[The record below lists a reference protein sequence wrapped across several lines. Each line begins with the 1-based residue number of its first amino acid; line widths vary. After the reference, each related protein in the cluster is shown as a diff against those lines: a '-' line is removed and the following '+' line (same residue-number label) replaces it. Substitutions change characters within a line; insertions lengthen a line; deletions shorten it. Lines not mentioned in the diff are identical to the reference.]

1 MVINLKI
8 AIDIDGVLLDI
19 VVNFCKIF
27 NKKHGTS
34 YTKKDI
40 TNWEFFNDWN
50 ITEEEAF
57 EIFFQIYENTMSVP
71 FIDETAPNYMQELN
85 RSHDVYILSART
97 SQYRAQIIEKLNFH
111 GIKKGEQYIALIL
124 VYHKPYVSKQD
135 YEFDVYVDDN
145 PHLADAIKEMK
156 DRYILLYDQ
165 PWNQDFICT
174 NNVIRVYNWNDVYEK
189 INYINFKLH
198 L

>member
-1 MVINLKI
+1 MKI

-34 YTKKDI
+34 YNKKDI
-40 TNWEFFNDWN
+40 TNWEFFNNWN

-57 EIFFQIYENTMSVP
+57 KIFFQIYENTMSVP
-71 FIDETAPNYMQELN
+71 FIDKNAPKYMEELN
-85 RSHDVYILSART
+85 HSHEVYILSART
-97 SQYRAQIIEKLNFH
+97 SQYRSQIIEKLNFH

-124 VYHKPYVSKQD
+124 VEHKPYASKQD
-135 YEFDVYVDDN
+135 YEFDIYVDDN
-145 PHLADAIKEMK
+145 PHLANAIKMMK
-156 DRYILLYDQ
+156 DRYMLLYDQ
-165 PWNQDFICT
+165 PWNKDFLCT
-174 NNVIRVYNWNDVYEK
+174 NNVIRVYNWNDVYEQ
-189 INYINFKLH
+189 INDINFKLFS